1 MTMVLSDCPQDC
13 EDKFWCTGKA
23 LARSETLTVAVL
35 PCALPSLF
43 CGLVTPE
50 RVYGDSEIS
59 PHSDDLERAQVREA
73 IWSLCN
79 SGTRLTFELEF
90 TQPDVGSTDSQG
102 YGIEG
107 KVASRGT
114 ATSYAVAAIDWTT
127 GFPLDWSCSCTE
139 SSSGKGPYA

>member
-13 EDKFWCTGKA
+13 EAKFWCAGKP
-23 LARSETLTVAVL
+23 LAPRETVTVAVL

-59 PHSDDLERAQVREA
+59 PHSDNLERAQVREA

-90 TQPDVGSTDSQG
+90 TQPDAGSTDSQG

-107 KVASRGT
+107 KAAVA
-114 ATSYAVAAIDWTT
+114 SYAVAAIDWTT
-127 GFPLDWSCSCTE
+127 GFPLDWSCGCTE
-139 SSSGKGPYA
+139 SGSGQGAYA